1 MTLSELRDL
10 AKKVNVDIP
19 SRIRKADL
27 VAVLASATKKGS
39 PKLESKGAKGSG
51 RQAGMGLKDVRTI
64 PGITEEEKVEAAKYD
79 FPASLERPEAEGLPE
94 EYGGNRVRLMARDPY
109 WAHAYWEVSI
119 NEMDRV
125 RRSLGDPAARLTLR
139 VCDATDVENVKGNGH
154 ALSLFD
160 IDVFQRIGN
169 WYIELGRPDRTFY
182 VEIGMKDKGG
192 RFEGIARSN
201 RIQSPRDSVSD
212 VTDLE
217 WMIGEEEFRKVF
229 AISGGYGIGLSS
241 AEMVEVMEKRF
252 RGEVSSPGAWSPG
265 VSSPGAWSLF
275 SPGRRPQQ
283 RERGFW
289 FWVNTELIVYGATEP
304 DATVTFQGK
313 PIPLKSD
320 GTFSLRFA
328 LPDGL
333 QVMPIRAASAD
344 GEEERVITP
353 IVSRETK

>member
-1 MTLSELRDL
+1 
-10 AKKVNVDIP
+10 
-19 SRIRKADL
+19 
-27 VAVLASATKKGS
+27 
-39 PKLESKGAKGSG
+39 
-51 RQAGMGLKDVRTI
+51 MGLKDVRTI

-79 FPASLERPEAEGLPE
+79 FPTSTERPEVEGLPE

-109 WAHAYWEVSI
+109 WAHAYWEVSVQ
-119 NEMDRV
+119 EMDRV
-125 RRSLGDPAARLTLR
+125 RRNLGDPAARLTLR
-139 VCDATDVENVKGNGH
+139 VYDATDVKDVKDVKDNGH

-160 IDVFQRIGN
+160 IEVFQRIGN
-169 WYIELGRPDRTFY
+169 WYIELGRSDRTFY
-182 VEIGMKDKGG
+182 VEIGMKDKGD
-192 RFEGIARSN
+192 RFEGIACSN
-201 RIQSPRDSVSD
+201 RIQSPRDRVSD

-229 AISGGYGIGLSS
+229 AVSGGYGIGLSS
-241 AEMVEVMEKRF
+241 AEMVELMEKKF
-252 RGEVSSPGAWSPG
+252 RGEVSSPGVWSPG
-265 VSSPGAWSLF
+265 VSSPGLGPGSGAGSLF
-275 SPGRRPQQ
+275 SPAKRPQQ
-283 RERGFW
+283 KERGFW

-313 PIPLKSD
+313 PIPLKPD

-333 QVMPIRAASAD
+333 QVMPIRASSAD